1 MNLPPTITDGSVTL
15 TFGAAGVYYGY
26 ATIGDVR
33 FEFANAAAFSK
44 LDNSTVAQEI
54 TYAAQEL
61 QEVISTIY
69 QMPYTGSDPGILLTL
84 RNVNAKLAA
93 ANIADR
99 YFAATVPNA
108 SQMAV
113 ELRDWAE
120 TMVASIQSGLVQWG
134 APYGDAV
141 INGEHPVTPKSALT
155 LGSPAAGQGDGGSTP
170 IFSIGQDMRFRP
182 PGL

>member
-1 MNLPPTITDGSVTL
+1 MNLPPTITDASVTL
-15 TFGAAGVYYGY
+15 TFGVAGVYYGY
-26 ATIGDVR
+26 ATIADVK
-33 FEFANAAAFSK
+33 FEFANSASFSK

-61 QEVISTIY
+61 QEVLATTY
-69 QMPYTGSDPGILLTL
+69 QMPYAGSDAGILLTL

-93 ANIADR
+93 ANIAER

-120 TMVASIQSGLVQWG
+120 TMVASIQSGLVQWV

-141 INGEHPVTPKSALT
+141 PTAEHPTTPKSALT
-155 LGSPAAGQGDGGSTP
+155 QGSPNPGQDDSGRDP
-170 IFSIGQDMRFRP
+170 IFRIGRDMRFRS

>member
-1 MNLPPTITDGSVTL
+1 MNLPPTISDASVTL
-15 TFGAAGVYYGY
+15 TFGTAGVYYGY
-26 ATIGDVR
+26 ATIADVK
-33 FEFANAAAFSK
+33 FEFANASSFSK

-61 QEVISTIY
+61 QEVLATTY
-69 QMPYTGSDPGILLTL
+69 QMPYVGSDAGILLTL

-93 ANIADR
+93 ANIAER
-99 YFAATVPNA
+99 YFQATVPNA
-108 SQMAV
+108 SAMAV

-141 INGEHPVTPKSALT
+141 FAGEHPVTPKSALT
-155 LGSPAAGQGDGGSTP
+155 LGSPNAGQQDRGREP
-170 IFSIGQDMRFRP
+170 IFRIGRDTRFRP